1 MIKIIKYLLVVCV
14 LSLTDNLYAF
24 NNEEQQEKEAQ
35 FAHWGP
41 AENHHGMGCLFRL
54 GFALGGTSP
63 LPIPQE
69 IRSIN
74 KFRPEGGLSI
84 GVDGFK
90 LLNRQWGI
98 MTGLRFFIEGMYT
111 EANVK
116 NYKMSIAMDNEVLK
130 GHFTGTDVTETK
142 MTGLTIPF
150 LAIYRVSPRWTF
162 NLGPYISYHTSH
174 SFKGSVY
181 NGYLRENDPTGQKI
195 NISSDNPA
203 TYDFSEDMR
212 NFFWGLEFGFDCRVR
227 NHLNVFGMVDWGL
240 NGAFQSDFNT
250 IAFTMYPIYA
260 TFGLAYYY

>member
-90 LLNRQWGI
+90 LFNRQWGL

-150 LAIYRVSPRWTF
+150 LAI
-162 NLGPYISYHTSH
+162 N
-174 SFKGSVY
+174 
-181 NGYLRENDPTGQKI
+181 
-195 NISSDNPA
+195 
-203 TYDFSEDMR
+203 
-212 NFFWGLEFGFDCRVR
+212 
-227 NHLNVFGMVDWGL
+227 
-240 NGAFQSDFNT
+240 
-250 IAFTMYPIYA
+250 A
-260 TFGLAYYY
+260 TFCPCPTPKEIPSNSNCSPNRLLKLSTCK